1 MRFIIELE
9 ENQLMLLFS
18 QNGGEYYEYDSF
30 NDINQYYYADEI
42 ELDQFEIIQ
51 QSIYDTTDE
60 YLIITLDSLQ
70 DIGLVGTCQNPGSS
84 TIQ

>member
-42 ELDQFEIIQ
+42 ELD
-51 QSIYDTTDE
+51 
-60 YLIITLDSLQ
+60 
-70 DIGLVGTCQNPGSS
+70 
-84 TIQ
+84 